1 MKVNY
6 SKPNLIAY
14 LGVSITNCQV
24 WTLSHYKYYVKSTN
38 RPTTNLNMI
47 KTNATHPPN
56 GNLNLNNTP
65 LESRTMILPRNLRQI
80 SLSEKVPILLA
91 LCKIKMLQTN
101 YKIIVRIKS
110 ITSKTLINTNILLT
124 IKIINN
130 IGITMKKWMT
140 KLNKQVTKR
149 FLQIHRIFGLK
160 CKINVNLLN
169 NTVLINSVIIKLINE
184 NEIKKYLINL
194 NFNRM
199 YFYGNI

>member
-1 MKVNY
+1 
-6 SKPNLIAY
+6 
-14 LGVSITNCQV
+14 
-24 WTLSHYKYYVKSTN
+24 
-38 RPTTNLNMI
+38 MI

-56 GNLNLNNTP
+56 GNLNLNNTR

-110 ITSKTLINTNILLT
+110 ITSKTIINTNFLLT

>member
-1 MKVNY
+1 
-6 SKPNLIAY
+6 
-14 LGVSITNCQV
+14 
-24 WTLSHYKYYVKSTN
+24 
-38 RPTTNLNMI
+38 MI

-56 GNLNLNNTP
+56 GNLNLNNTR
-65 LESRTMILPRNLRQI
+65 LESRTMILPMNLRQI

-110 ITSKTLINTNILLT
+110 ITSKTLINTNFLLT

-130 IGITMKKWMT
+130 IGITMKKWMN
-140 KLNKQVTKR
+140 KLNKLVTKR
-149 FLQIHRIFGLK
+149 FLQIYRIFGLK

>member
-1 MKVNY
+1 
-6 SKPNLIAY
+6 
-14 LGVSITNCQV
+14 
-24 WTLSHYKYYVKSTN
+24 
-38 RPTTNLNMI
+38 MI

-56 GNLNLNNTP
+56 GNLNLNNTR
-65 LESRTMILPRNLRQI
+65 LESRTMILPMNLRQI
-80 SLSEKVPILLA
+80 SVSEKVPILLA
-91 LCKIKMLQTN
+91 LCKIKMIQTN

-110 ITSKTLINTNILLT
+110 ITSKTLINTNFLLT

-130 IGITMKKWMT
+130 IGITMKKWMN

-194 NFNRM
+194 NYNRM